1 MPDSIYV
8 PISHR
13 RCCIACQFMQDRKI
27 EMYAWLP
34 AMENANGR
42 LLLQAIDEMV
52 EYYQGNEAKFGEH
65 LLWFGLFFRRADLL
79 PLQEK
84 LLVEERLNTFQQL
97 IEEDELVRKQREMGE
112 QIGFAKGKQE
122 GLAEGKQEGL
132 AEGET
137 KALQDTL
144 LMIIEMRFP
153 SLLAWAQQQVVSIQ
167 ELDALRFA
175 SRQMLVAPD
184 EATARFILRT
194 MQK

>member
-1 MPDSIYV
+1 
-8 PISHR
+8 
-13 RCCIACQFMQDRKI
+13 
-27 EMYAWLP
+27 
-34 AMENANGR
+34 
-42 LLLQAIDEMV
+42 
-52 EYYQGNEAKFGEH
+52 
-65 LLWFGLFFRRADLL
+65 
-79 PLQEK
+79 
-84 LLVEERLNTFQQL
+84 VEERLNTFQQL